1 LAGSAPQRILLVV
14 DDEPQNVELLRMIV
28 EDAELPVRFVT
39 AANGAEAVSQVRAL
53 RPDLILMDLKMP
65 VLDGWAATRA
75 LKADPSTAGIPIIA
89 LTAQAMRGDLAK
101 CREAGC
107 DGYLTKPVDLQRV
120 LALLREHFG

>member
-1 LAGSAPQRILLVV
+1 MISPAPQRTLLVV
-14 DDEPQNVELLRMIV
+14 DDEPHNVELLRMIV
-28 EDAELPVRFVT
+28 EDSELPVRFVT
-39 AANGAEAVSQVRAL
+39 ATNGAEAVTQVRAL
-53 RPDLILMDLKMP
+53 RPDLVLMDLKMP

-75 LKADPSTAGIPIIA
+75 LKADPSTASIPIIA
-89 LTAQAMRGDLAK
+89 LTAQAMRGDVDK